1 MASLKKSFFI
11 ISLGCSKNQVDAEY
25 LAGELVSAGLSF
37 QNSQKKADV
46 LVVNTCGFIEDAKEE
61 SIETI
66 LQIAGQ
72 KQKKQ
77 TLVVCGCLSK
87 RYAGELAKEIPEVDY
102 WLGTYQL
109 GSLVKTLGLGHSTEC
124 GNLSRFN
131 LSDYLHHAYV
141 KVAEGCNRKCAFC
154 AIPGIRGRQVSRSVE
169 DIVEE
174 VKQLEASG
182 VQEITLVAQDL
193 TFFGR
198 EKKNGGSLRELLE
211 ALIQNTKVPWIRM
224 LYWYPA
230 FIDDAL
236 LELIAKEDRLC
247 KYIDMPV
254 QHASDK
260 MLRLMKR
267 NYSGKELRDLLLKI
281 REKIPGV
288 TLRTTVL
295 VGFPGETHED
305 FEALMNLVQEIRF
318 EHLGGFVY
326 SPEENTP
333 ALELKE
339 TPVSEADARLR
350 LSALMEIQEE
360 ISLENNEALLG
371 KKVKIIL
378 DEVAEESEYHFYGRT
393 EGNALEIDDSVKVI
407 EGSGE
412 VGTFRTALAVD
423 CTPHELIVKLEP

>member
-1 MASLKKSFFI
+1 MTSLKKSFFI

-25 LAGELVSAGLSF
+25 LAGELVSAGFTF
-37 QNSQKKADV
+37 QSVQKKADV

-66 LQIAGQ
+66 LQIAAQ

-77 TLVVCGCLSK
+77 MLVVCGCLSK
-87 RYAGELAKEIPEVDY
+87 RYAEELAKEIPEADH
-102 WLGTYQL
+102 WLGTYQP
-109 GSLVKTLGLGHSTEC
+109 GSLLKLLGLGHEC

-154 AIPGIRGRQVSRSVE
+154 AIPGIRGRQVSRTIE

-182 VQEITLVAQDL
+182 VREITLVAQDL

-211 ALIQNTKVPWIRM
+211 ALIQNTSIPWIRM

-230 FIDDAL
+230 FIDDEL
-236 LELIAKEDRLC
+236 LELIAKEERLC
-247 KYIDMPV
+247 KYIDMPI

-267 NYSGKELRDLLLKI
+267 NYSGEYLRDLLLKI

-305 FEALMNLVQEIRF
+305 FETLANLVREVRF

-333 ALELKE
+333 AQELKE
-339 TPVSEADARLR
+339 LPVSEADARLR

-360 ISLENNEALLG
+360 ISLENNEVLLG

-393 EGNALEIDDSVKVI
+393 EGNALEIDDGVKVI

-412 VGTFRTALAVD
+412 TGTFRTALVVD